1 MNNLDNMSS
10 PEMNNPIILSPEKS
24 SLAEAQDR
32 DFKMASMNMSKDFKE
47 DMKNCL
53 NKDHGRNKIMKG
65 VMKATQDIKA
75 EFNKEIESLEKPKGS
90 N

>member
-1 MNNLDNMSS
+1 MNNQDNMPPVEATSA
-10 PEMNNPIILSPEKS
+10 ITIGPEKYN
-24 SLAEAQDR
+24 LAETQDMHFQR
-32 DFKMASMNMSKDFKE
+32 AIMNMSKDFKE